1 MNILSG
7 NFPATRISF
16 GGDNRGDETK
26 SEIHQIGSFFLKKSC
41 SKEKVVNRTAG
52 KREFP
57 LAMTDRI

>member
-16 GGDNRGDETK
+16 GGDTEEMRPKVRFIRLEV
-26 SEIHQIGSFFLKKSC
+26 FFFK
-41 SKEKVVNRTAG
+41 KEKVVNRTAG

>member
-16 GGDNRGDETK
+16 GGDTEEMRPKVRFIRLEV
-26 SEIHQIGSFFLKKSC
+26 FFKKSF